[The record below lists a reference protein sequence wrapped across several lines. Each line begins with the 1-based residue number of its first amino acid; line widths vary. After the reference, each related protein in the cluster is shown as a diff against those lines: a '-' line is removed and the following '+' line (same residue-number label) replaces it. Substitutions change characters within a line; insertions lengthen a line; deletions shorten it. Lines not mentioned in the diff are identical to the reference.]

1 MVLMRVKM
9 ISINNFDSCFPVK
22 TVISE
27 QEDWIRNEGW
37 RDDISRAAILE
48 KYMKM
53 PLRRVVYAKE
63 THSGSICIIRRE
75 DPQESLAHIDE
86 RYSVKEPG
94 GYDAVVTAD
103 PGILICLRTADCLPL
118 FLYDK
123 KNHVAAMAHN
133 GWRGVCSGVAANT
146 VDVMKKS
153 FGTDPDSI
161 VAAIGPC
168 ICGNCYEVGEELL
181 DHFKGR
187 FGQDE
192 LNGFFT
198 KRSSGKS
205 VSGESVSGGPDPD
218 EISRDLPGIEKSDPE
233 GSGQNKYSLD
243 IRKAVIADLKKAGIS
258 AGNIFD
264 TGICSFE
271 NRHFASYRRDGRVPP
286 EKQTLT
292 GIVLKY
298 LIRHGS
304 VGMSNIKAAKTD
316 VYR

>member
-1 MVLMRVKM
+1 MR
-9 ISINNFDSCFPVK
+9 SIDFYDSRFPVK

-27 QEDWIRNEGW
+27 QEDWIKNVGW
-37 RDDISRAAILE
+37 CHDTSRAAILE
-48 KYMKM
+48 EYLKV

-75 DPQESLAHIDE
+75 DPPESLAHIDE
-86 RYSVKEPG
+86 RFSVKGPG

-133 GWRGVCSGVAANT
+133 GWRGVCSGISANT
-146 VDVMKKS
+146 VDVMKKN
-153 FGTDPDSI
+153 FGTDPDNI
-161 VAAIGPC
+161 IAAIGPC

-192 LNGFFT
+192 SDGFFT
-198 KRSSGKS
+198 KRSGGKS
-205 VSGESVSGGPDPD
+205 VSQESVSGGPDQD
-218 EISRDLPGIEKSDPE
+218 GTTRDQSGREKSDPD

-243 IRKAVIADLKKAGIS
+243 IRRAVIADLKKTGIA

-292 GIVLKY
+292 GIVLK
-298 LIRHGS
+298 
-304 VGMSNIKAAKTD
+304 
-316 VYR
+316 